1 MRADRVI
8 LRSVLTT
15 LLAIIVLF
23 GAMLLVLCLVFPS
36 TMMELTY
43 DLGMDG
49 ASVKYAA
56 RAYRRTDDVY
66 YAAFATETS
75 ILMDD
80 VEKIE
85 ENGLTLI
92 QDDEFADYCKIRN
105 DEIALNNEA
114 VELSY
119 EQYIYGQ
126 VTMAQ
131 YSQGKKTES
140 VTTAFAGLNGA
151 FPKNNAA
158 ALLLLTAKRVGDADT
173 VTLVENRITEIVN
186 TLDTES
192 EDYQY
197 AMKLLSI

>member
-80 VEKIE
+80 MEKIE

-92 QDDEFADYCKIRN
+92 QDDEFADYCKIRY
-105 DEIALNNEA
+105 DVMAMNNEA

-119 EQYIYGQ
+119 EQYIY
-126 VTMAQ
+126 
-131 YSQGKKTES
+131 
-140 VTTAFAGLNGA
+140 
-151 FPKNNAA
+151 
-158 ALLLLTAKRVGDADT
+158 
-173 VTLVENRITEIVN
+173 
-186 TLDTES
+186 
-192 EDYQY
+192 
-197 AMKLLSI
+197 